1 MNRFI
6 EGAKVRIE
14 SLDGKTHEYIL
25 TSREGEAFQLDS
37 LLVESRTIELTL
49 QELQDVLSKGR
60 LAFIHSSEDEDKK
73 LAADLMSFPEE
84 VRAESLRRYK
94 YVTGL
99 INRGVQYWSPN
110 YIEDLVP
117 DIAVEL
123 QDPKPPSWLTIW
135 RWHKQ
140 YVQANYSILGLYPA
154 NYKKGNRK
162 SRLKKEVDE
171 CIDKAIAYYQ
181 NETRPDAKDAYDRLE
196 EYLVEINTIRH
207 KDDLLPIPSYRN
219 FLRRLEK
226 VTPYEMTKTRH
237 GKRKADIEYNSMK
250 AGVVTERVMERVCVD
265 HTKLDLFVIDS
276 ETSIPLGRPWLTL
289 AVDEYSRSIVGA
301 YISFKDPDFGVILK
315 LIRNTIEPKD
325 YIAERYPFVKNK
337 WSCYGCPELF
347 VFDNGKEFWCKDLE
361 VVLAELNIQYEFNP
375 VRCPWL
381 KGKVERKFGTV
392 NTNLLSRMPGKT
404 FCSIE
409 KREDYNPKKNAQI
422 KFDEFIDIFYSWL
435 IEEYQQSETT
445 EEKLIPDAIWQD
457 SVEEYPP
464 KMVEPDRLNIVLGRT
479 EESKL
484 RRGGIYFKK
493 IRYDSDELAA
503 YRSKVGKVK
512 ASYKVNP
519 DNLNYIYVLNTFEK
533 KYIKVNSI
541 VRSYTQSLKEH
552 QHDVHLRVAKENA
565 GSQCSTEDIVKARIQ
580 TQRMIAESAESWMK
594 SPSKISISDCSAAA
608 KYCDVSQDGNSSI
621 LQALDSNCLE
631 KKTAPQQS
639 KKTPPKEPELEEL
652 SAINFDDDDLCDE
665 GWSND

>member
-6 EGAKVRIE
+6 EGAKIRIE
-14 SLDGKTHEYIL
+14 SLDGKVHEYIIA
-25 TSREGEAFQLDS
+25 SREGEEFQLDS
-37 LLVESRTIELTL
+37 LLVESRTLEFSLTEL
-49 QELQDVLSKGR
+49 QELLAKGR
-60 LAFIHSSEDEDKK
+60 LQFIASTEDEDKR
-73 LAADLMSFPEE
+73 LAADLMTLPEE
-84 VRAESLRRYK
+84 VREESLRRYK

-99 INRGVQYWSPN
+99 INRGVQYWSPQ
-110 YIEDLVP
+110 YIEDLLPEV
-117 DIAVEL
+117 AVEL

-171 CIDKAIAYYQ
+171 CIKKAIAYYQ
-181 NETRPDAKDAYDRLE
+181 DETRPDARDAYDRLE
-196 EYLVEINTIRH
+196 EYLVEANTIRH

-219 FLRRLEK
+219 FLKRLEK
-226 VTPYEMTKTRH
+226 VTPYEIIKTRH

-250 AGVVTERVMERVCVD
+250 AGIVTERVMERVCVD

-276 ETSIPLGRPWLTL
+276 EISVPIGRPWLTL

-325 YIAERYPFVKNK
+325 YIAEKYPFVKNK
-337 WSCYGCPELF
+337 WHCYGCPELF

-361 VVLAELNIQYEFNP
+361 IVLAELNIQYEFNP
-375 VRCPWL
+375 VRSPWL
-381 KGKVERKFGTV
+381 KGKVERKFGTI

-409 KREDYNPKKNAQI
+409 KREDYDPKKNAQI

-435 IEEYQQSETT
+435 IDQYQQSETT
-445 EEKLIPDAIWQD
+445 EEKLIPDIVWLD
-457 SVEEYPP
+457 SIEEYPP
-464 KMVEPDRLNIVLGRT
+464 KMVEPDRLNIILGRT

-484 RRGGIYFKK
+484 RHGGIYFKK

-503 YRSKVGKVK
+503 YRSKVGNGK

-519 DNLNYIYVLNTFEK
+519 DNLDFIYVFNTLER
-533 KYIKVNSI
+533 KYIKVNSV
-541 VRSYTQSLKEH
+541 VRPYTCSLREH
-552 QHDVHLRVAKENA
+552 QHDVHLRAAKENA
-565 GSQCSTEDIVKARIQ
+565 GPQCSMEDIIKARIQ
-580 TQRMIAESAESWMK
+580 TQRMIAENAENWMK
-594 SPSKISISDCSAAA
+594 SPNKISISDCSAAA
-608 KYCDVSQDGNSSI
+608 KYCNVSQDGNASI
-621 LQALDSNCLE
+621 LQALDSSCFE
-631 KKTAPQQS
+631 KKAAPEPC
-639 KKTPPKEPELEEL
+639 KNPPQKEPKLEQL
-652 SAINFDDDDLCDE
+652 SAISFDDDDLNDE